1 MALLIRNDEL
11 ITAVLSGTKGLSMSE
26 QPEKISDVKMD
37 VASLYR
43 EEAFTD
49 MKTGGI
55 RKLVPIRMDGSEDE
69 SRSAVFSGH
78 TQVMSPQGPIPIQG
92 TIEAATL
99 EEAVNG
105 FPKAMEEAMNRMV
118 EEAQKM
124 QREQAGKI
132 VTPED
137 IKKDKGGLIV

>member
-1 MALLIRNDEL
+1 
-11 ITAVLSGTKGLSMSE
+11 MSD

-37 VASLYR
+37 SANLYR
-43 EEAFTD
+43 EEAYTD
-49 MKTGGI
+49 LKTGGI
-55 RKLVPIRMDGSEDE
+55 RKLVPIKADGSDDE

-78 TQVMSPQGPIPIQG
+78 TQVMSPHGPIPIQG

-105 FPKAMEEAMNRMV
+105 FPQAMEEAMNRMV

-124 QREQAGKI
+124 QREQASKI
-132 VTPED
+132 VTPD
-137 IKKDKGGLIV
+137 DLKKDNGGLIV